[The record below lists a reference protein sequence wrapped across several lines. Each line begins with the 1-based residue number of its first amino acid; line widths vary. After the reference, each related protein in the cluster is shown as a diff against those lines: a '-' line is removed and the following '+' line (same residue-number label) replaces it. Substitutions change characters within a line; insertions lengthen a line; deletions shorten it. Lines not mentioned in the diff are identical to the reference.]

1 MKSWLDEAPPSMVD
15 SARTHLLCG
24 IVTALIAGSAWS
36 FLAPNLVNATLLV
49 FLTLLSL
56 FVFLMAVRNHAQA
69 ENIAAFIFVAVTIV
83 LIAWAFFNHEH
94 YVRDRLP
101 HEPFLGIKLI
111 ALFLPLFCP
120 PIRWVA
126 WVTLPMLALSPVV
139 QYLGW
144 PHEVRLQTG
153 VQEPWMTVAFVILS
167 GIIYRFRLNFAELRL
182 AQRLLAERNQ
192 LLQRVA
198 HLLMGTKHL
207 MNTPLQTLEVAI
219 DVIRKE
225 RPLGA
230 DLSASIENSFES
242 IRRIATTLSFA
253 DPHLTWEMNELPSNV
268 TELDLQIAK
277 ILRRPLRAER
287 TQAAHNE

>member
-1 MKSWLDEAPPSMVD
+1 MVD
-15 SARTHLLCG
+15 SARIHLLCG
-24 IVTALIAGSAWS
+24 IVTALIAGSVWS
-36 FLAPNLVNATLLV
+36 FLAPSLVNATVLV
-49 FLTLLSL
+49 FVTLISL
-56 FVFLMAVRNHAQA
+56 FLLLISIRKHSQA
-69 ENIAAFIFVAVTIV
+69 ENIAAYIFVCVTIV
-83 LIAWAFFNHEH
+83 LMGWAFFNHEN
-94 YVRDRLP
+94 YVRYKLP
-101 HEPFLGIKLI
+101 HEPFLGIKVL
-111 ALFLPLFCP
+111 ALFLPLICP

-126 WVTLPMLALSPVV
+126 WVTLPMLALAPVV

-144 PHEVRLQTG
+144 PQDVRMEAG
-153 VQEPWMTVAFVILS
+153 VQEPWMTVVFVILS
-167 GIIYRFRLNFAELRL
+167 GIIYRFRLSFAELRL

-225 RPLGA
+225 RPLSA
-230 DLSASIENSFES
+230 DLSTSIENSFES

-253 DPHLTWEMNELPSNV
+253 DPHLTWEMQELPANV

-277 ILRRPLRAER
+277 ILRRPLQTAQ
-287 TQAAHNE
+287 TQAANNQ